1 MKLNFWSIVG
11 IALAA
16 VTIIF
21 WIIPAFLEWQ
31 ENQHNHEE
39 KMMEKT
45 IELERLRSNSRP
57 QKGIAE
63 ILKGFIGRSI
73 TEIGPT
79 IAGKMISGI

>member
-31 ENQHNHEE
+31 KHQQNHEE
-39 KMMEKT
+39 KMLEKT
-45 IELERLRSNSRP
+45 IELERLMSNSRP
-57 QKGIAE
+57 QKGITG
-63 ILKGFIGRSI
+63 ILKGFFSRSI

-79 IAGKMISGI
+79 IAGKMIGGI

>member
-31 ENQHNHEE
+31 KNQQNHEE
-39 KMMEKT
+39 RMLEKT

-57 QKGIAE
+57 QRSITE
-63 ILKGFIGRSI
+63 ILKGFIGRAI
-73 TEIGPT
+73 TEMGPT
-79 IAGKMISGI
+79 VAGKMIGGI